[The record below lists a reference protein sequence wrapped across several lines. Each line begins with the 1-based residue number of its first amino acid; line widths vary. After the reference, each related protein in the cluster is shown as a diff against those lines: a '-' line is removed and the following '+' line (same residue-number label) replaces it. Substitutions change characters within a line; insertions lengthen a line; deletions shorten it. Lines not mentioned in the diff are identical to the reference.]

1 MSTLASRARRAAPWI
16 STQVDYG
23 LDCTDSDPAKWTPFG
38 VMADRLQASNDQAD
52 AKSSDAKEKGPA
64 ARVER

>member
-23 LDCTDSDPAKWTPFG
+23 LDCSDSDPSKWRPFG
-38 VMADRLQASNDQAD
+38 VMADQLQASADQAD
-52 AKSSDAKEKGPA
+52 AKVSGAKEKSPA
-64 ARVER
+64 ARAEQ